1 VQIQQVQ
8 VSDALTTTVTF
19 GGLSSVSP
27 VRFLSEKISIVIHR
41 NIRFVLPL
49 MVKVEMPVSYQVLFY
64 VRQRTRHQK
73 HYDE

>member
-49 MVKVEMPVSYQVLFY
+49 MVKVEVPGVVSIFIL
-64 VRQRTRHQK
+64 RQAANPASETL
-73 HYDE
+73 

>member
-19 GGLSSVSP
+19 GGLSSGSA

-49 MVKVEMPVSYQVLFY
+49 MVKVEVPGVVSSFIL
-64 VRQRTRHQK
+64 RQAANPASETL
-73 HYDE
+73 